1 MAPYIPVEN
10 VLQANLRFTVDGQ
23 QCENVLNFE
32 YPRSEFSTSASQI
45 GNNIET
51 VLWAQL
57 RAFIAA
63 GCEFREVYMVDLTS
77 QDGPVQTYDIT
88 INPNGAVLTE
98 AVPNN
103 VTFCVTHRTQSRGR
117 SFRGRSYVV
126 GIAEGLVLNSSIGP
140 VGVAGIVGAFEALRV
155 ACQTDGLPL
164 VVVSRFANGA
174 PRLAGVATP
183 VTECVSVD
191 NVVDSQRRR
200 LPGRGS

>member
-1 MAPYIPVEN
+1 MAPYVPVEN
-10 VLQANLRFTVDGQ
+10 VMQANLRFTVDGQ

-32 YPRSEFSTSASQI
+32 YPRGEFSTSASQV
-45 GNNIET
+45 GNRIET

-57 RAFIAA
+57 RDFIAV
-63 GCEFREVYMVDLTS
+63 GCEFREVYFVDLST

-88 INPNGAVLTE
+88 LNPLGAVNTE

-126 GIAEGLVLNSSIGP
+126 GLAEGNVLNSRLGP
-140 VGVAGIVGAFEALRV
+140 IAVAGIVAAFEDLRAAV
-155 ACQTDGLPL
+155 QGDGLPM
-164 VVVSRFANGA
+164 VVVSRVANGV
-174 PRLAGVATP
+174 PRTTGVATP
-183 VTECVSVD
+183 ITECVSVD